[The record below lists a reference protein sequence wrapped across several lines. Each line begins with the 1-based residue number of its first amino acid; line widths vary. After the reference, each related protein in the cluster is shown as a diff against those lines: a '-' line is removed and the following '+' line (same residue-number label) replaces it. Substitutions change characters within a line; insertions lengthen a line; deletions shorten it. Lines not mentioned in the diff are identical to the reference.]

1 MNAER
6 YIEKIEQYLEGEM
19 NQAERVAFEAEVDEN
34 AELRQVMAAYN
45 GSLFVIE
52 QDIENNLRHQLQ
64 SWAAEDKAVQP
75 AASRS
80 GAKIVTM
87 RTMALRWAAAASILL
102 VIGWFTMV
110 QTGKGLSDE
119 ALFAAQYDL
128 PQAQAA
134 LRGAAAEHPLAA
146 GAAAFDAGDFQ
157 TAQTFFEQI
166 FSQDEYYAEAQYLL
180 GHIALQQKDYDRA
193 IAGFNRAAERRDP
206 KVSEKAEWNTLLTYI
221 AAKRSDE
228 MNFKNLLAK
237 IAGDAGHSYQQQ
249 AVALQKQLADFR
261 RKLQ

>member
-6 YIEKIEQYLEGEM
+6 YIERIEQYLEGEM
-19 NQAERVAFEAEVDEN
+19 SQAERAAFEAEIDEN
-34 AELRQVMAAYN
+34 AELRQTMAAYD
-45 GSLFVIE
+45 GSLSVIE
-52 QDIENNLRHQLQ
+52 QSIENNLRDQLQ
-64 SWAAEDKAVQP
+64 AWAAEDKAAQP
-75 AASRS
+75 AASSS
-80 GAKIVTM
+80 GAKIVSM

-102 VIGWFTMV
+102 VIGWFALV

-134 LRGAAAEHPLAA
+134 LRGDAAEHPLAS

-157 TAQTFFEQI
+157 TAQTLFEQI
-166 FSQDEYYAEAQYLL
+166 SEQDEYYAEAQYLL

-206 KVSEKAEWNTLLTYI
+206 KVSEKAAWNTLLAYI
-221 AAKRSDE
+221 AAKRTDE
-228 MNFKNLLAK
+228 SNFKTLLAQ

-249 AVALQKQLADFR
+249 AKTLQSQLADFR
-261 RKLQ
+261 RKFV